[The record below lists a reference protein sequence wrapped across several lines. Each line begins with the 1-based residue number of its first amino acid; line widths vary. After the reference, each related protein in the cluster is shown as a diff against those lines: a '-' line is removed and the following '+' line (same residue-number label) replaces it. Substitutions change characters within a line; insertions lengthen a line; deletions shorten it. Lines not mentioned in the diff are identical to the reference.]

1 MLLRFTRWWFDELA
15 ALLPARLRERRAAGQ
30 WLIVDLRNARLRARL
45 DGPRPRLLLDAAG
58 AGTPSAQEALARAAA
73 TVDPRRVRVRVV
85 VPEHVALVRELEL
98 PLAAQ
103 ENLREV
109 LGFEMSRRT
118 PFRVEDV
125 HFDYRVLS
133 HDPAAQRLRVRLT
146 VLPRAQLAPLFAALR
161 DWELEPA
168 HDVAMRRDDDAAAAS
183 LSFQA
188 AAYRPRPHANLNLVL
203 GLAAVVLAGIA
214 LWLPVQAQREYRE
227 ALEGQLDQARAA
239 AQTVAVLRE
248 RLGAEHEA
256 RALLT
261 GARVGQAGMVGL
273 LEVISRALPDGTFL
287 FRLEIA
293 RGELNLHGSSDAA
306 SSLIAILEA
315 TESLHEVRFASPVT
329 RDGASARE
337 RFHIV
342 ARIDAAAALR
352 AAGI

>member
-15 ALLPARLRERRAAGQ
+15 AMMPARLRERRAAGE
-30 WLIVDLRNARLRARL
+30 WLIVDLRDARLRARL
-45 DGPRPRLLLDAAG
+45 DGPRERELLDAAG
-58 AGTPSAQEALARAAA
+58 ADTPAAQEALAGAAA
-73 TVDPRRVRVRVV
+73 TLDPRRVRVRVQL
-85 VPEHVALVRELEL
+85 PEHMVLVRELEL

-125 HFDYRVLS
+125 HFDYCVLS
-133 HDPAAQRLRVRLT
+133 RDPAAQRLRVRLT

-168 HDVAMRRDDDAAAAS
+168 HDVAMQRDDDASAAS
-183 LSFQA
+183 LAFQA
-188 AAYRPRPHANLNLVL
+188 AAYRRRPHANLNLVL
-203 GLAAVVLAGIA
+203 GLAATVLAGIA

-227 ALEGQLDQARAA
+227 ALEVQLDQARAA

-256 RALLT
+256 RALLS

-352 AAGI
+352 TAGT